1 MSIDEMRTTS
11 GSTSETRVHLRVR
24 AAMGQSGG
32 ILVAVVALA
41 VFFSLT
47 QSSFM
52 STENVQGILRTTT
65 PLLIAALGMT
75 FVMIAGGFDLSL
87 GSMTALAGVI
97 LTMFLAGGLNAALSI
112 VATLVVCSLLAF
124 VLNGLPIGYLKF
136 NFFVVTLATLSIFRG
151 AALLLSNGMSQS
163 SLEWPL
169 IQFLGDGNL
178 GPIPV
183 PILVVIVI
191 YIGGWA
197 VLKWTRFGRT
207 VFAVGGNPEAAWLAG
222 VDVRKVK
229 ATVFA
234 VSGGLAALAGVL
246 LVGRLTSA
254 QPVTGGIGLELA
266 AAAAVLL
273 GGTSFTG
280 GHGSVLGTA
289 IGCLFIGILQ
299 NGLTLSGV
307 PTFWQYIAT
316 GVILFLALSWER
328 VQRRL
333 ARS

>member
-1 MSIDEMRTTS
+1 
-11 GSTSETRVHLRVR
+11 
-24 AAMGQSGG
+24 
-32 ILVAVVALA
+32 
-41 VFFSLT
+41 
-47 QSSFM
+47 
-52 STENVQGILRTTT
+52 
-65 PLLIAALGMT
+65 
-75 FVMIAGGFDLSL
+75 
-87 GSMTALAGVI
+87 
-97 LTMFLAGGLNAALSI
+97 
-112 VATLVVCSLLAF
+112 
-124 VLNGLPIGYLKF
+124 
-136 NFFVVTLATLSIFRG
+136 
-151 AALLLSNGMSQS
+151 
-163 SLEWPL
+163 
-169 IQFLGDGNL
+169 
-178 GPIPV
+178 
-183 PILVVIVI
+183 VIVI